1 MSSYFSESHHIESL
15 SSGYDLAKDQMDE
28 ADLADIGLTI
38 ADDEDVD
45 MGDLSTVLAL
55 EAINEA
61 LGEHDDALLA
71 LANYDGEGDESLILL
86 RTAQHLRSK
95 GDVEESDRC
104 LDTVIERAAKGGGT
118 GRLTA
123 SKPPVL
129 DRVCALIAHGRKA
142 DKDTF
147 IESWYES
154 LEMSGIRAPPTVEK
168 ILENP
173 SDFSL
178 FRHLPTREW
187 LEGIGYLQKYEI
199 REYRDAEILCLVN
212 EIRYYLEGLVSEMTF
227 EGKSTGFTEPY
238 PAFRVVFAFSNGGL
252 HALSGIRST
261 KDLIAEKAVSDAVDL
276 ACKEIR
282 NNGIRGLLMD
292 TFMVWSFHPKQ
303 PIPELI
309 ETLREQ
315 AGGNDLLIAEIA
327 DNMGREFPVGSL
339 AKIYSLVNAPPEYYK
354 RIPGKERIQK
364 KEQRWIENWEAMIKS
379 ARH

>member
-15 SSGYDLAKDQMDE
+15 SSGYDFAKDQMDE

-129 DRVCALIAHGRKA
+129 DRVCALIAHGRKS